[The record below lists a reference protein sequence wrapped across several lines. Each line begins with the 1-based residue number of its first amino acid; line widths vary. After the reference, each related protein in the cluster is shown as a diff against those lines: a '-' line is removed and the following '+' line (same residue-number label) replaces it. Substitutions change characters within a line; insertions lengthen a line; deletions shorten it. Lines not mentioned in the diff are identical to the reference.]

1 MRTKTMAKDRFP
13 EMWQAWELRNRGMSL
28 RAIGAELGC
37 SYEKVRKLLDEAGR
51 AIVLPGVEEYRKV
64 QDDQIMSII
73 NGLVDKVQRGDTRA
87 SEVMIKALERHA
99 KLHGLDKPIEH
110 NVTVS
115 EVTEYDR
122 ELAELAREAMMR
134 THYGQQIEPVGLDRS
149 ARPA

>member
-1 MRTKTMAKDRFP
+1 MRSKTMVKDKFP
-13 EMWQAWELRNRGMSL
+13 EMWQAWELRNRGLSL

-37 SYEKVRKLLDEAGR
+37 SHEKVRKLLDEAGR

-73 NGLVDKVQRGDTRA
+73 NGLIDKVQHGDTRA
-87 SEVMIKALERHA
+87 AEVMIKALERHA

-110 NVTVS
+110 NVTVH
-115 EVTEYDR
+115 EVSEYDR

-134 THYGQQIEPVGLDRS
+134 TDYAKQIES
-149 ARPA
+149 ARLD

>member
-13 EMWQAWELRNRGMSL
+13 EMWQAWELRNQGLSL

-37 SYEKVRKLLDEAGR
+37 SYEKVRKLLEDAGR

-73 NGLVDKVQRGDTRA
+73 NGLVGKVAHGDTRA
-87 SEVMIKALERHA
+87 AEVMIKALERHA

-134 THYGQQIEPVGLDRS
+134 THYGEQIES
-149 ARPA
+149 ARLD